1 MAGNEK
7 GHLMESFQITAHN
20 GKRYLRYAALATSSV
35 DAALAAADLFGDE
48 PCSVTVTPLQA
59 TE

>member
-1 MAGNEK
+1 
-7 GHLMESFQITAHN
+7 MESFQITAHN